1 MQQSDRNH
9 ITLIMP
15 TVDWGETFTRCLQA
29 AQAALGADD
38 EVLVV
43 FDGVPPPPP
52 NWLERSRAVLLQTGA
67 RSGPAA
73 ARNLAAQKASNPNLL
88 FVDADVELHPDAIER
103 VRAQFSADPDLA
115 AIFGSYDDQP
125 VAPGL
130 VSRFRNLLHHHTHS
144 SHPGP
149 ASTFWAGCGAVRRD
163 RFLALGGFDAEA
175 YQQPCIEDIEFGL
188 RLHEAGGRILLDPSI
203 QGKHH
208 KNWTLGRMVRTDISQ
223 RAIPWSR
230 LLLSRR
236 RLPTTL
242 NLTHSARASAA
253 ASLLIPVA
261 LTASALN
268 PWQPWTSLMLAG
280 CLFLI
285 LLLNRSFLTL
295 LWRRGG
301 LPLATSGFGLFVF
314 YLLYSSLSFVG
325 VALSQL
331 ATAPVRAPEWLQARP
346 TLQRRLCWAGLVL
359 LALMVAAASTRGVVL
374 LGLAEKGKDLYER
387 FDEWRLFRDQIYPSL
402 HLADAEAQARPYFRT
417 TVYLPWALPL
427 FGPLFAGGGIVQG
440 KLMISAVSLAALAL
454 IATIGWACLR
464 PLGRRAGW
472 LGLLGPLAIAGNG
485 NGLAHGQFSL
495 LVMGLISLQW
505 TLLARRRPIPA
516 GVCWALAMLK
526 PQIAF
531 PFVVPLLRRHNRV
544 GLVVGTGLLLALSS
558 VALFH
563 TKTAADQL
571 MASWIR
577 VLPAFINAGNPNILG
592 KLITLIAEERL
603 PLIGGIAVVL
613 ILITVGIA
621 WIGRR
626 LAGRSILLQ
635 AWQRLNGH
643 PLELAGLCG
652 LLGLLSFYH
661 LNHDNIMVFPAL
673 LAAWRALLT
682 QPRRDTVLITFLLS
696 LTSWTPLTLQE
707 AIPAIRTLHVVTW
720 SLSSIWL
727 LLRIL
732 GDPVSSDNGLPGLI
746 LKGSVTPATTPTGG
760 N

>member
-1 MQQSDRNH
+1 MPQSCQNR

-15 TVDWGETFTRCLQA
+15 TVDWGEIFTRCLQA
-29 AQAALGADD
+29 AQSALGADD

-52 NWLERSRAVLLQTGA
+52 SWLKHSRAVLLHTGA

-73 ARNLAAQKASNPNLL
+73 ARNLAAQKASSPNLL

-115 AIFGSYDDQP
+115 AVFGSYDDQP
-125 VAPGL
+125 AAPGL
-130 VSRFRNLLHHHTHS
+130 ASRFRNLLHHHTHT

-163 RFLALGGFDAEA
+163 RFLALGGFDAET
-175 YQQPCIEDIEFGL
+175 YHQPCIEDIDFGL

-208 KNWTLGRMVRTDISQ
+208 KTWTLGRMVRTDIYQ

-236 RLPTTL
+236 TLPTTL
-242 NLTHSARASAA
+242 NLTHSARFSAA

-261 LTASALN
+261 LTASALQI
-268 PWQPWTSLMLAG
+268 WQPWTSLVLVG
-280 CLFLI
+280 CLSLI

-295 LWRRGG
+295 LWRQGG
-301 LPLATSGFGLFVF
+301 LPLATSGFGLFVL
-314 YLLYSSLSFVG
+314 YLLYSSLCFIG

-331 ATAPVRAPEWLQARP
+331 TTAPIRAPEWFQARP
-346 TLQRRLCWAGLVL
+346 TLERRLCWAGLLL
-359 LALMVAAASTRGVVL
+359 LALMAAAASARGVVL
-374 LGLAEKGKDLYER
+374 LGLADEGKDLYQR

-440 KLMISAVSLAALAL
+440 KLIMSAVSLAALAL
-454 IATIGWACLR
+454 IAAIGWACLR

-505 TLLARRRPIPA
+505 TLLARRQPISA

-531 PFVVPLLRRHNRV
+531 PFVVPLLRRHNRI

-563 TKTAADQL
+563 TRTAADQL

-577 VLPAFINAGNPNILG
+577 VLPVFINVGNHNVLG
-592 KLITLIAEERL
+592 KLISLKAEERW
-603 PLIGGIAVVL
+603 PLLGGIAVLLVL
-613 ILITVGIA
+613 ITIGVA
-621 WIGRR
+621 WTGRR

-635 AWQRLNGH
+635 TWQRLNDH

-652 LLGLLSFYH
+652 LLGLLSLYH
-661 LNHDNIMVFPAL
+661 LNYDNIMVFPAL
-673 LAAWRALLT
+673 LAAWRAQLL
-682 QPRRDTVLITFLLS
+682 QPRRDTLLITFLLS

-707 AIPAIRTLHVVTW
+707 TIPEIRTLHMITW

-732 GDPVSSDNGLPGLI
+732 GDPVPTDNGLPGLN
-746 LKGSVTPATTPTGG
+746 LKGLATPATAPTGDS
-760 N
+760 